1 MMHRFLLLVS
11 LLVAAAAAES
21 SMSTM
26 PLFAWDAS
34 GAVAQNPASVEAA
47 LTSALAGKE
56 PEVVMTY
63 MFDETSTQQM
73 QGEKEQFVQLKS
85 VLDNAASSAFAAL
98 PVSECTTEGLA
109 ATARANGA
117 TSVEVQAEDLQ
128 KYLES
133 HSVLMSDGKP
143 DVIVV
148 RFGSMKAA
156 QADSLIGAAEK
167 AVAAATSGR
176 FSSLLS
182 TTSSMEPGVPTNL
195 AFTFFQ
201 SQNLRSNPSFAWD
214 GKANSLLSQGGNA
227 LQVGNALNAAGAVGA
242 RRSLW
247 YGTVQYLT
255 PNLMIAILVMIY
267 MGFLLLCAYC
277 CVLSLQTPEK
287 FEGDQEKDMARALN
301 QDAK

>member
-1 MMHRFLLLVS
+1 
-11 LLVAAAAAES
+11 
-21 SMSTM
+21 M

-34 GAVAQNPASVEAA
+34 GAVAQSPASVEAA

-73 QGEKEQFVQLKS
+73 QGDKEQFVQLKS
-85 VLDNAASSAFAAL
+85 VLDNAASSTFSAL
-98 PVSECTTEGLA
+98 PVSECTSEALA

-148 RFGSMKAA
+148 RFGTMKAA

-201 SQNLRSNPSFAWD
+201 SQNLRSRPQFAY
-214 GKANSLLSQGGNA
+214 ANGDALMSQGGLA
-227 LQVGNALNAAGAVGA
+227 LTTSATVGGRKA
-242 RRSLW
+242 LW
-247 YGTVQYLT
+247 YGSVQYLT
-255 PNLMIAILVMIY
+255 PTLMIAILVMIY
-267 MGFLLLCAYC
+267 MGFLVLCAYC

>member
-1 MMHRFLLLVS
+1 
-11 LLVAAAAAES
+11 
-21 SMSTM
+21 
-26 PLFAWDAS
+26 
-34 GAVAQNPASVEAA
+34 VAQNPASVEAA
-47 LTSALAGKE
+47 LTSALTGRE

-63 MFDETSTQQM
+63 MFDETSTHQM

-143 DVIVV
+143 DVIIV

-195 AFTFFQ
+195 AFTYFQ
-201 SQNLRSNPSFAWD
+201 SQNLRSKPQYAYAD
-214 GKANSLLSQGGNA
+214 GDALISQGGNA
-227 LQVGNALNAAGAVGA
+227 LTLSATVGG
-242 RRSLW
+242 RRALW

-267 MGFLLLCAYC
+267 MGFLVLSAWC
-277 CVLSLQTPEK
+277 CILSLQTPEK